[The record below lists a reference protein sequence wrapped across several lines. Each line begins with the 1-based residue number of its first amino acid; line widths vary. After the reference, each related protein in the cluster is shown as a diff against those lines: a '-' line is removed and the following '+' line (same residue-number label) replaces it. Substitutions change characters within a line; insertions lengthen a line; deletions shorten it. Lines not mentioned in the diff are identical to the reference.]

1 MNTIGKEYEK
11 RMDALTPKERMARA
25 ASMHRWSREIIA
37 RRIASNEGHL
47 YPERMKWLVAMREY
61 GANSMTR
68 DLIRKALGHV
78 HS

>member
-1 MNTIGKEYEK
+1 VNAIGKEYEK

-25 ASMHRWSREIIA
+25 VSMHQWSREIIA
-37 RRIASNEGHL
+37 RQIASNEGHCH
-47 YPERMKWLVAMREY
+47 PERMKWLVALREY

-68 DLIRKALGHV
+68 DLIRKALDHV

>member
-1 MNTIGKEYEK
+1 MIKGFQRRSKGHFGEH
-11 RMDALTPKERMARA
+11 
-25 ASMHRWSREIIA
+25 HREGIA